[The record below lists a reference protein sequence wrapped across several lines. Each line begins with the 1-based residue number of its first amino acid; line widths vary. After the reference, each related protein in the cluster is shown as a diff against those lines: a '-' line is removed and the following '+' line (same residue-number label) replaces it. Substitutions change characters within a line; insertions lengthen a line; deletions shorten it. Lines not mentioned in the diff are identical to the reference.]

1 MSDFQ
6 REQRKNEHVEIA
18 MAQSDAMQS
27 DFDKMR
33 FVHHSIPSINVNDID
48 LTSQTPDLT
57 MAYPVY
63 INAMTGGS
71 EWTKNINEKLAVVAR
86 ETGLAMAVGSTHAA
100 LRNPRMAET
109 FTIARKM
116 NPEGMIFSNVG
127 ADVPV
132 EKALEAVE
140 LLEAQALQIHVNS
153 PQELVMPEGNR
164 EFVTWLDNIAS
175 IVSRVSVPV
184 IIKEVGFGMSK
195 ELMHD
200 LQQIGVKY
208 VDVSGKGGTNFVDI
222 ENERRANKDM
232 DYLSSWGQSTVES
245 LLETTAYQSEI
256 SVFASGG
263 LRTPLDAI
271 KSLALGAKATG
282 MSRPFLNQVENNGIA
297 HTVAYVESFIE
308 HMKSIMTMLDAK
320 NIDDLTQKQIVFS
333 PEILSWIEQRSLNI
347 HRG

>member
-18 MAQSDAMQS
+18 MAQSDAMYS
-27 DFDKMR
+27 DFDKM
-33 FVHHSIPSINVNDID
+33 HCASLYPSINVNDID

-140 LLEAQALQIHVNS
+140 LLEAQAL
-153 PQELVMPEGNR
+153 
-164 EFVTWLDNIAS
+164 
-175 IVSRVSVPV
+175 
-184 IIKEVGFGMSK
+184 
-195 ELMHD
+195 
-200 LQQIGVKY
+200 
-208 VDVSGKGGTNFVDI
+208 
-222 ENERRANKDM
+222 
-232 DYLSSWGQSTVES
+232 
-245 LLETTAYQSEI
+245 
-256 SVFASGG
+256 
-263 LRTPLDAI
+263 
-271 KSLALGAKATG
+271 
-282 MSRPFLNQVENNGIA
+282 
-297 HTVAYVESFIE
+297 
-308 HMKSIMTMLDAK
+308 
-320 NIDDLTQKQIVFS
+320 
-333 PEILSWIEQRSLNI
+333 RSM
-347 HRG
+347 

>member
-1 MSDFQ
+1 M
-6 REQRKNEHVEIA
+6 
-18 MAQSDAMQS
+18 
-27 DFDKMR
+27 
-33 FVHHSIPSINVNDID
+33 
-48 LTSQTPDLT
+48 
-57 MAYPVY
+57 
-63 INAMTGGS
+63 
-71 EWTKNINEKLAVVAR
+71 
-86 ETGLAMAVGSTHAA
+86 
-100 LRNPRMAET
+100 
-109 FTIARKM
+109 
-116 NPEGMIFSNVG
+116 
-127 ADVPV
+127 
-132 EKALEAVE
+132 EAVE

-333 PEILSWIEQRSLNI
+333 PEILSWIEQRNLNI

>member
-1 MSDFQ
+1 
-6 REQRKNEHVEIA
+6 
-18 MAQSDAMQS
+18 
-27 DFDKMR
+27 
-33 FVHHSIPSINVNDID
+33 
-48 LTSQTPDLT
+48 
-57 MAYPVY
+57 
-63 INAMTGGS
+63 
-71 EWTKNINEKLAVVAR
+71 
-86 ETGLAMAVGSTHAA
+86 
-100 LRNPRMAET
+100 
-109 FTIARKM
+109 M

-222 ENERRANKDM
+222 EMNVVQIKIWITYHHGDSLQLNH
-232 DYLSSWGQSTVES
+232 YLKQR
-245 LLETTAYQSEI
+245 L
-256 SVFASGG
+256 
-263 LRTPLDAI
+263 I
-271 KSLALGAKATG
+271 KAKFQF
-282 MSRPFLNQVENNGIA
+282 SRV
-297 HTVAYVESFIE
+297 VVYVHHS
-308 HMKSIMTMLDAK
+308 MQLK
-320 NIDDLTQKQIVFS
+320 V
-333 PEILSWIEQRSLNI
+333 
-347 HRG
+347 

>member
-1 MSDFQ
+1 
-6 REQRKNEHVEIA
+6 
-18 MAQSDAMQS
+18 
-27 DFDKMR
+27 
-33 FVHHSIPSINVNDID
+33 
-48 LTSQTPDLT
+48 
-57 MAYPVY
+57 
-63 INAMTGGS
+63 
-71 EWTKNINEKLAVVAR
+71 
-86 ETGLAMAVGSTHAA
+86 
-100 LRNPRMAET
+100 
-109 FTIARKM
+109 M

-222 ENERRANKDM
+222 ENERRK
-232 DYLSSWGQSTVES
+232 
-245 LLETTAYQSEI
+245 
-256 SVFASGG
+256 
-263 LRTPLDAI
+263 
-271 KSLALGAKATG
+271 
-282 MSRPFLNQVENNGIA
+282 
-297 HTVAYVESFIE
+297 
-308 HMKSIMTMLDAK
+308 
-320 NIDDLTQKQIVFS
+320 
-333 PEILSWIEQRSLNI
+333 
-347 HRG
+347 

>member
-1 MSDFQ
+1 
-6 REQRKNEHVEIA
+6 
-18 MAQSDAMQS
+18 
-27 DFDKMR
+27 
-33 FVHHSIPSINVNDID
+33 
-48 LTSQTPDLT
+48 
-57 MAYPVY
+57 
-63 INAMTGGS
+63 
-71 EWTKNINEKLAVVAR
+71 
-86 ETGLAMAVGSTHAA
+86 
-100 LRNPRMAET
+100 
-109 FTIARKM
+109 M

-271 KSLALGAKATG
+271 KKFSTWCKGNWYVT
-282 MSRPFLNQVENNGIA
+282 SVLNQVENNGIA

-320 NIDDLTQKQIVFS
+320 NIDDLTQNKSYLV
-333 PEILSWIEQRSLNI
+333 RKYC
-347 HRG
+347 HG